1 MMEVLEKP
9 PVLDTAP
16 SLGFYQRNISWLF
29 FTALL
34 ITGTVES
41 AEAAIEDSIDRT
53 RREIVPSLRV
63 ASIAVAAAAAIRARS
78 FDTQARLLLP
88 EELRAVA
95 DLQPD
100 LRICFVLRSLLGLT
114 AWEAAQLIEM
124 RPSEIDRCASSASIR
139 LALRSLHA
147 A

>member
-1 MMEVLEKP
+1 MMEVLEQP

-16 SLGFYQRNISWLF
+16 SLEFYQRNISRLF

-41 AEAAIEDSIDRT
+41 AEVAIEDSIDRT

-100 LRICFVLRSLLGLT
+100 LRICFVLRRLAGLT
-114 AWEAAQLIEM
+114 AREAAELIGM
-124 RPSEIDRCASSASIR
+124 RPSEIDRRACTASVR
-139 LALRSLHA
+139 LAQGSLHVD
-147 A
+147 

>member
-1 MMEVLEKP
+1 ML
-9 PVLDTAP
+9 
-16 SLGFYQRNISWLF
+16 
-29 FTALL
+29 
-34 ITGTVES
+34 
-41 AEAAIEDSIDRT
+41 
-53 RREIVPSLRV
+53 
-63 ASIAVAAAAAIRARS
+63 AVNWSKLTIRAAAAIRARS

-114 AWEAAQLIEM
+114 ACEAAQLIEM